1 MLPRR
6 RGDLTLTRYVH
17 DVEWVPEDGVGVEV
31 GGGVEPE
38 HELLL
43 ALALAVA
50 EDVGVQ
56 EVGLAAHVAQ
66 ELKVHLVVPRASSAD
81 LHRSAS
87 SSLRCN
93 LIKKEQK
100 QD

>member
-1 MLPRR
+1 MCEMRR
-6 RGDLTLTRYVH
+6 EAGHAH
-17 DVEWVPEDGVGVEV
+17 DVEWVPEDGVGVEL

-66 ELKVHLVVPRASSAD
+66 ELEVHLVMPRTACAD
-81 LHRSAS
+81 LQHSL
-87 SSLRCN
+87 SSLSYE
-93 LIKKEQK
+93 IKWS
-100 QD
+100 